1 MGFLIFRNNVFEMK
15 ANFEPRLDTTF
26 FLKKDFIRS
35 FLSLLS
41 FLLGSG
47 GGMFAFISSETDL
60 LFSAKGIKRPLFAIY
75 RRVLRMYDRRNYI
88 GKYSPEEVKQ
98 LKSLKEK
105 HGNDWATIGI
115 AMGRS
120 ASSVKDRY
128 RLLKENCQSGTL
140 LHLNTMHEYGEPFQ
154 CHGISRAVCQ
164 YRKCF
169 PLVRKPSL

>member
-1 MGFLIFRNNVFEMK
+1 
-15 ANFEPRLDTTF
+15 
-26 FLKKDFIRS
+26 
-35 FLSLLS
+35 
-41 FLLGSG
+41 
-47 GGMFAFISSETDL
+47 MFAFISSETNL

-140 LHLNTMHEYGEPFQ
+140 LHLNAMH
-154 CHGISRAVCQ
+154 
-164 YRKCF
+164 
-169 PLVRKPSL
+169 